1 MSDTIFHRILTDTNT
16 YLSASDLV
24 NSLVTPLAPYVLCR
38 HYIATEVRRGA
49 HKYVQFVLDLKDK
62 NNLLSNKNYDA
73 IKDFDIIQVQVDYLN
88 YFYTEVLPQ
97 IIERDLKIVLMT
109 SQYHLPQ
116 IHKSETTDKILQCE
130 NIILWISQNPIY
142 SHVTKYMA
150 FPYGLEHLSLDRYI
164 KFCRDNIHESKKPT
178 YLLNQSTSVHGHL
191 PSYHIRKQYDVFGK
205 NSGERLE
212 YPVFL
217 KNILRSKFVMS
228 PTGDREDCFRHY
240 ECIGLGSI
248 PISNANISYQQI
260 FQDSMIF
267 AQPQEMFEMVASPS
281 VVCTEYHKPC
291 KDILTIEYWIGEIK
305 KRIEISK
312 QLGTNPVYH
321 KFKTHIQQ
329 AVENAE
335 NLKSD
340 ITSRH

>member
-1 MSDTIFHRILTDTNT
+1 MSDIFHRILRDTNT
-16 YLSASDLV
+16 YQSPSDLV
-24 NSLVTPLAPYVLCR
+24 NSLVTPLAPYVLCH
-38 HYIATEVRRGA
+38 HYISSEVTSSA
-49 HKYVQFVLDLKDK
+49 HNYIQFVLDLKDK
-62 NNLLSNKNYDA
+62 NNLLSNKNYGA

-142 SHVTKYMA
+142 SHHIKYMA
-150 FPYGLEHLSLDRYI
+150 FPYGLDHLYLDRYI
-164 KFCRDNIHESKKPT
+164 KFCRENINETEKPT
-178 YLLNQSTSVHGHL
+178 YLLNQYASAHGHL
-191 PSYHIRKQYDVFGK
+191 PSDHIRKQYDVFGK
-205 NSGERLE
+205 KSGELLE

-217 KNILRSKFVMS
+217 KNILGSKFVMS

-260 FQDSMIF
+260 FGDSMIF
-267 AQPQEMFEMVASPS
+267 AQPQEMFEMVALPS
-281 VVCTEYHKPC
+281 VIGTRYHKPRQ
-291 KDILTIEYWIGEIK
+291 DILTIEYWFDEIK

-335 NLKSD
+335 
-340 ITSRH
+340 T